1 MKRITWIFAALL
13 ILLGSIPITA
23 SAKVDSDKSWKIIYS
38 EYIKKVLTDNKK
50 EKYFY
55 GDSYYFTLVDLNLDG
70 TPELIHGVSAG
81 LVSSITSA
89 VAVQNG
95 HVVEFN
101 YQEKLSPASEGK
113 FNVGMDGF
121 VGPNNLQL
129 YKSKKD
135 GAYRYIA
142 FVTRWS
148 SVENITQVF
157 EVSLHGTQFNDKEIF
172 LANLLDQ
179 EKVDDPDIFYVNQ
192 KEEKKSAYDKAYKQ
206 YFSNLKKV
214 PIKIITVTSQDLFN
228 DKKQIFVP
236 NGITN
241 FLNSYSSA
249 KAK

>member
-1 MKRITWIFAALL
+1 MKRIAWIFAALL

-23 SAKVDSDKSWKIIYS
+23 SAKVYSIKSWKILYS
-38 EYIKKVLTDNKK
+38 DYIKKDLTDNKI
-50 EKYFY
+50 
-55 GDSYYFTLVDLNLDG
+55 YYSEDDYYYTLVDLNLDG
-70 TPELIHGVSAG
+70 TPELIQGISIGIVSR
-81 LVSSITSA
+81 ITSA
-89 VAVQNG
+89 VTIQNG
-95 HVVEFN
+95 HVVPFN
-101 YQEKLSPASEGK
+101 YQKKLSTASEGI

-121 VGPNNLQL
+121 LAPNNLQL

-142 FVTRWS
+142 FVTRS
-148 SVENITQVF
+148 NSVENITQVF
-157 EVSLHGTQFNDKEIF
+157 EVSLHGTKFNDKEIF
-172 LANLLDQ
+172 QAYLLDQ
-179 EKVDDPDIFYVNQ
+179 EKVDDPDIYYVNQ

-206 YFSNLKKV
+206 YFSNLTKV

-228 DKKQIFVP
+228 DENQKFVP

>member
-13 ILLGSIPITA
+13 ILLGSVPITA
-23 SAKVDSDKSWKIIYS
+23 SAKANTVKSWKILYS
-38 EYIKKVLTDNKK
+38 EYIKKVLTDNKN
-50 EKYFY
+50 YY
-55 GDSYYFTLVDLNLDG
+55 DSSYYFTLVDLNLDG
-70 TPELIHGVSAG
+70 TPELIQGFSMG
-81 LVSSITSA
+81 LASSITSA

-95 HVVEFN
+95 KVVPFI
-101 YQEKLSPASEGK
+101 YQKKLSTSSEGI
-113 FNVGMDGF
+113 FNVGMGGF
-121 VGPNNLQL
+121 LAPDNLQL

-142 FVTRWS
+142 FVTRQS
-148 SVENITQVF
+148 SVENSTQVF
-157 EVSLHGTQFNDKEIF
+157 EVSLQGTKFNDKEIF
-172 LANLLDQ
+172 QANLIDQ
-179 EKVDDPDIFYVNQ
+179 EKTDNSDLFYVNQ

-206 YFSNLKKV
+206 YFSNLTKV
-214 PIKIITVTSQDLFN
+214 PIKIITVTSPDLFN